1 MFNYFFSSEGRV
13 DRLTYWI
20 SQVIFFALIVLVAP
34 FMPDAGSDF
43 NLPLLLLIIPFW
55 FSFVINIK
63 RLHDIN
69 CSGWWIL
76 INVIP
81 FIGFTFITILI
92 IIVLGL
98 IGGTKGSNRFGDA
111 AWNWD

>member
-20 SQVIFFALIVLVAP
+20 SQVIFYVLLFIFAP
-34 FMPDAGSDF
+34 FMPEKGSYF
-43 NLPLLLLIIPFW
+43 NLQLLLLIIPFW
-55 FSFVINIK
+55 FAFVINIK

-76 INVIP
+76 INIIP
-81 FIGFTFITILI
+81 YIGPI
-92 IIVLGL
+92 IMFIVLGF
-98 IGGTKGSNRFGDA
+98 IAGTKGSNRFGES
-111 AWNWD
+111 AWNWN